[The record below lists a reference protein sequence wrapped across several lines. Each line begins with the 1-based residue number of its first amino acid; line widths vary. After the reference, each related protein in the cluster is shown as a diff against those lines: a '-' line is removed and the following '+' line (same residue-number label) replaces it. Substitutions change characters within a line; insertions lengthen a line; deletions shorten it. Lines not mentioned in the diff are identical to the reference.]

1 MWTDDAA
8 AELEWASGR
17 PRGTR
22 TNCFAWLPD
31 VVQLEIAESLSCPSD
46 CGALCIAMPRL
57 GLVAIRQLQQYKDPL
72 VSVAM
77 RLAVDDVLVMN
88 ETLMRRYLWEKHMTA
103 DGCEWLTA
111 AALKA
116 ESPLGCPGIAQASS
130 SGDERWHLTRGGPV
144 RGAWAPVQALV
155 RKKQASG
162 KVYLYEGERGEERK
176 VRMEK
181 PSGDVSL
188 YEGEHG
194 QERKVRLERPSGNIH
209 HFEGE
214 RGAERKVRVE
224 KTNGSVFLYEGEM
237 GAERAVRAEH
247 PDGAVAIYEGEKGAE
262 REVRIV
268 TPAAASTS
276 TRAVRWCVKSTMASS
291 ATFRARRA
299 RSGWCVRSSLVAS
312 SFTSQR
318 ASKAQRGRC
327 AKSFLMAPS
336 PSKWVGWVRS
346 VWCAWSCP
354 MARSATTTAS
364 RAQSV

>member
-181 PSGDVSL
+181 PSAGDVSL

-268 TPAAASTS
+268 T
-276 TRAVRWCVKSTMASS
+276 
-291 ATFRARRA
+291 RRL
-299 RSGWCVRSSLVAS
+299 RLPL
-312 SFTSQR
+312 
-318 ASKAQRGRC
+318 RGRC
-327 AKSFLMAPS
+327 
-336 PSKWVGWVRS
+336 VG
-346 VWCAWSCP
+346 
-354 MARSATTTAS
+354 AS
-364 RAQSV
+364 RARWRRQPLSGRGERGAVGASGAAWWRRPSHHRGRARLREAGAPRAS